1 MASNYTFLDNKGIV
15 VADTADI
22 KETVQAEYQAAL
34 GADLSLEDSTPQ
46 GRLIDIETNC
56 RTAVIENNV
65 MVSNAI
71 NFNLAFGITLDAWGA
86 NFDLER
92 GSAKSSSVI
101 ATITG
106 VAGTVISQ
114 GSTAQT
120 QNGDLFYAENN
131 ITIPISGTITATFLS
146 VEKGA
151 IPCPVNSLTKIIDGT
166 LGWETI
172 TNSTAAVLGNL
183 KESDGS
189 YKQQFYDDGLFSGMS
204 LIEDYHNAVLAVDNV
219 ISARI
224 IDNGE
229 STAKIVDNISIAAH
243 SVYACVDGGTNSDV
257 ANALFHRKS
266 AGCAWTAITS
276 PVDQHVTVNVVDE
289 TYGDTYAVTFNRP
302 NQVQIYASV
311 TANSGTATSSDLA
324 TDIKTA
330 ITNYINIHKIGEDV
344 SILQLAQAINSAIP
358 GIELTAIAIGTTS
371 GSLSTSNITIHINEV
386 AKILASN
393 ITVTIDA

>member
-1 MASNYTFLDNKGIV
+1 MASNYTFLDNKGVV

-22 KETVQAEYQAAL
+22 KETVQNEFQAAL
-34 GADLSLEDSTPQ
+34 GADLSLEASTPQ

-56 RTAVIENNV
+56 RKAVVENNV
-65 MVSNAI
+65 FVANSI
-71 NFNLAFGITLDAWGA
+71 NFNLSSGILLDAWGA

-92 GSAKSSSVI
+92 GAAESSSVI
-101 ATITG
+101 ATVAG

-131 ITIPISGTITATFLS
+131 ITIPAGGTTTATFLS
-146 VEKGA
+146 VEKGE
-151 IPCPVNSLTKIIDGT
+151 IPCAVNSLTKIIDGT

-172 TNSTAAVLGNL
+172 TNSTAAVLG
-183 KESDGS
+183 KKEESDAG
-189 YKQQFYDDGLFSGMS
+189 YKQKFYDDGLFSGMS
-204 LIEDYHNAVLAVDNV
+204 LIQDYNNAVLKVDNV

-224 IDNGE
+224 IDNGK
-229 STAKIVDNISIAAH
+229 STAQSVDNISIAAH
-243 SVYACVDGGTNSDV
+243 SVYACVDGGNNTDV

-266 AGCAWTAITS
+266 AGCDWTALTS

-302 NQVQIYASV
+302 NEIQIYASV
-311 TANSGTATSSDLA
+311 TANSGTATSSDLS

-330 ITNYINIHKIGEDV
+330 ITTYINIHKIGEDV
-344 SILQLAQAINSAIP
+344 SILQLAQAINAAIA

-386 AKILASN
+386 AKIIASN
-393 ITVTIDA
+393 ITVTINV

>member
-65 MVSNAI
+65 LVSNAI
-71 NFNLAFGITLDAWGA
+71 NFNLASGITLDAWGA

-106 VAGTVISQ
+106 VVGTVISQ

-131 ITIPISGTITATFLS
+131 IIIPEGGTTTATFLS
-146 VEKGA
+146 VEKGE

-183 KESDGS
+183 DESDAS

-204 LIEDYHNAVLAVDNV
+204 LVQDYNNAVMKVDNV
-219 ISARI
+219 VSARI

-229 STAKIVDNISIAAH
+229 DDTVTVDTVNILKHSI
-243 SVYACVDGGTNSDV
+243 YACVDGGNNADV

-266 AGCAWTAITS
+266 AGCNWTGITS
-276 PVDQHVTVNVVDE
+276 PVDQHVTVNVIDE
-289 TYGDTYAVTFNRP
+289 TYGDTYPVTFNRP
-302 NQVQIYASV
+302 IEIQIYASV
-311 TANSGTATSSDLA
+311 TANSGTTTSPDLE

-330 ITNYINIHKIGEDV
+330 ITNYINVHKIGEDV
-344 SILQLAQAINSAIP
+344 SILQLAQAINLAIP
-358 GIELTAIAIGTTS
+358 GIELTAISIGITS
-371 GSLSTSNITIHINEV
+371 GSLSTSNITVHINEV
-386 AKILASN
+386 AKVLASN
-393 ITVTIDA
+393 ITVTINA